1 MKSKNVLSPVV
12 NLCGKIVVESQEH
25 LSQLHKCRVIRKAW
39 VSVDDSLA
47 AKSLLNIM
55 SFFHLVSGTEIYNT
69 EDKKV
74 LYCNQKRL

>member
-12 NLCGKIVVESQEH
+12 NLCVKIVVESQEH
-25 LSQLHKCRVIRKAW
+25 LSQLYKCRVIRKAW

-55 SFFHLVSGTEIYNT
+55 SFFYLVSRTEIYNT
-69 EDKKV
+69 EDKTV
-74 LYCNQKRL
+74 LYCSQ